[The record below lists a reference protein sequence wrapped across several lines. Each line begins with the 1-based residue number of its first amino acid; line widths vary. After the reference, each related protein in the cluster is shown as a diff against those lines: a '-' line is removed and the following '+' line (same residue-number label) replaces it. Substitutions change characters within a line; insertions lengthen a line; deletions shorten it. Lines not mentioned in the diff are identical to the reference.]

1 MTAVARV
8 PVPGLTSVPPPRLQ
22 GVVSAAVR
30 ARGSRRSRKLPGR
43 RVFFA
48 PAPPPALPA
57 ESRAQ
62 PESLLQ
68 VSLTLPRRRPRGAAA
83 PPRAATPPPRPRS
96 SSPAL
101 HSLDGARAPPPLPRA
116 LIRAA
121 PAGGTCRPARR
132 CTRRAGRGLRQRE
145 SAALPG
151 HLAGGGRTMALKDTG
166 SGGSTILP
174 ISEMVSSS
182 SSPGA
187 PAAAAPGPC
196 VPSPFPEVV
205 ELNVGGQ
212 VYVTKHSTLLSV
224 PDSTLASMFSP
235 SSPRGGARRRGELPR
250 DSRARFFIDRDGFL
264 FRYVLDYLRDKQL
277 ALPEHFPEKER
288 LLREAEY
295 FQLTD
300 LVKLLSPK
308 VTKQNSLNDEGC
320 QSDLEDNVS
329 QSSSDALLL
338 RGAAAPAP
346 SGPGAHGGGGGG
358 GAPDKRSGFLTL
370 GYRGSY
376 TTVRDNQA
384 DAKFRRVARIM
395 VCGRIALAKEV
406 FGDTLNESRDP
417 DRPPEKYTSRFYLK
431 FTYLEQAFDRLSEAG
446 FHMVACNSSGTAAFV
461 NQYRDDKIWSS
472 YTEYIFF
479 RPPQKI
485 VSPKQEHEDR
495 KHDKVTDKG
504 SESGTSCNELSTSS
518 CDSHSE
524 ASTPQD
530 NPPNAQQATAH
541 QPNTLTLDRPS
552 KKAPVQWMPPP
563 DKRRN
568 SELFQTLISKSRET
582 NLSKKKVCE
591 KLSVEE
597 EMKKCIQD
605 FKKIHIPDYFP
616 ERKRQWQSELLQKY
630 GL

>member
-1 MTAVARV
+1 
-8 PVPGLTSVPPPRLQ
+8 
-22 GVVSAAVR
+22 
-30 ARGSRRSRKLPGR
+30 
-43 RVFFA
+43 
-48 PAPPPALPA
+48 
-57 ESRAQ
+57 
-62 PESLLQ
+62 
-68 VSLTLPRRRPRGAAA
+68 
-83 PPRAATPPPRPRS
+83 
-96 SSPAL
+96 
-101 HSLDGARAPPPLPRA
+101 
-116 LIRAA
+116 
-121 PAGGTCRPARR
+121 
-132 CTRRAGRGLRQRE
+132 
-145 SAALPG
+145 
-151 HLAGGGRTMALKDTG
+151 MALKDTG
-166 SGGSTILP
+166 SVGSTILP
-174 ISEMVSSS
+174 ISEMVSLS

-187 PAAAAPGPC
+187 SVAAPGPC
-196 VPSPFPEVV
+196 APSPFPEVV

-329 QSSSDALLL
+329 QGSSDALLM
-338 RGAAAPAP
+338 RGAAAAAP
-346 SGPGAHGGGGGG
+346 SGPGAHGCGG
-358 GAPDKRSGFLTL
+358 GAPDKSSGFLTL

-431 FTYLEQAFDRLSEAG
+431 FTYLEQAFDRLSESG

-479 RPPQKI
+479 RKLV
-485 VSPKQEHEDR
+485 VSAFP
-495 KHDKVTDKG
+495 G
-504 SESGTSCNELSTSS
+504 SP
-518 CDSHSE
+518 
-524 ASTPQD
+524 A
-530 NPPNAQQATAH
+530 
-541 QPNTLTLDRPS
+541 PS
-552 KKAPVQWMPPP
+552 PTFGG
-563 DKRRN
+563 
-568 SELFQTLISKSRET
+568 S
-582 NLSKKKVCE
+582 NLSVTGTGGCPG
-591 KLSVEE
+591 L
-597 EMKKCIQD
+597 
-605 FKKIHIPDYFP
+605 
-616 ERKRQWQSELLQKY
+616 ELVN
-630 GL
+630 

>member
-1 MTAVARV
+1 
-8 PVPGLTSVPPPRLQ
+8 
-22 GVVSAAVR
+22 
-30 ARGSRRSRKLPGR
+30 
-43 RVFFA
+43 
-48 PAPPPALPA
+48 
-57 ESRAQ
+57 
-62 PESLLQ
+62 
-68 VSLTLPRRRPRGAAA
+68 
-83 PPRAATPPPRPRS
+83 
-96 SSPAL
+96 
-101 HSLDGARAPPPLPRA
+101 
-116 LIRAA
+116 
-121 PAGGTCRPARR
+121 
-132 CTRRAGRGLRQRE
+132 
-145 SAALPG
+145 
-151 HLAGGGRTMALKDTG
+151 MALKDTG
-166 SGGSTILP
+166 SGGGTILP

-182 SSPGA
+182 SPGA
-187 PAAAAPGPC
+187 SAAAAPGPC

-329 QSSSDALLL
+329 QGSSDALLL
-338 RGAAAPAP
+338 RGAAAAAP

-479 RPPQKI
+479 RKFPSRWPP
-485 VSPKQEHEDR
+485 
-495 KHDKVTDKG
+495 KHCHCCCNPGKGDKG

-530 NPPNAQQATAH
+530 NPPSAQQATAH

>member
-1 MTAVARV
+1 MQGMKKRSG
-8 PVPGLTSVPPPRLQ
+8 PSPPPTRCFGFPARSSRPLP
-22 GVVSAAVR
+22 SSLPLR
-30 ARGSRRSRKLPGR
+30 AR
-43 RVFFA
+43 
-48 PAPPPALPA
+48 
-57 ESRAQ
+57 
-62 PESLLQ
+62 
-68 VSLTLPRRRPRGAAA
+68 
-83 PPRAATPPPRPRS
+83 PPPRPLAPPRGEPSGCLGASRKAPSHFPAVTPKEQPLLLAPPAPPRGPRS
-96 SSPAL
+96 CTRALRSP
-101 HSLDGARAPPPLPRA
+101 DGARAPPPPPLPRA
-116 LIRAA
+116 LN
-121 PAGGTCRPARR
+121 G
-132 CTRRAGRGLRQRE
+132 
-145 SAALPG
+145 
-151 HLAGGGRTMALKDTG
+151 D
-166 SGGSTILP
+166 
-174 ISEMVSSS
+174 
-182 SSPGA
+182 
-187 PAAAAPGPC
+187 APG
-196 VPSPFPEVV
+196 
-205 ELNVGGQ
+205 
-212 VYVTKHSTLLSV
+212 
-224 PDSTLASMFSP
+224 
-235 SSPRGGARRRGELPR
+235 
-250 DSRARFFIDRDGFL
+250 
-264 FRYVLDYLRDKQL
+264 
-277 ALPEHFPEKER
+277 
-288 LLREAEY
+288 
-295 FQLTD
+295 
-300 LVKLLSPK
+300 
-308 VTKQNSLNDEGC
+308 
-320 QSDLEDNVS
+320 
-329 QSSSDALLL
+329 SSDALLL
-338 RGAAAPAP
+338 RGAAAAAP
-346 SGPGAHGGGGGG
+346 SGPGAHGG

-461 NQYRDDKIWSS
+461 NQYRDDRIWSS

>member
-1 MTAVARV
+1 
-8 PVPGLTSVPPPRLQ
+8 
-22 GVVSAAVR
+22 
-30 ARGSRRSRKLPGR
+30 
-43 RVFFA
+43 
-48 PAPPPALPA
+48 
-57 ESRAQ
+57 
-62 PESLLQ
+62 
-68 VSLTLPRRRPRGAAA
+68 
-83 PPRAATPPPRPRS
+83 
-96 SSPAL
+96 
-101 HSLDGARAPPPLPRA
+101 
-116 LIRAA
+116 
-121 PAGGTCRPARR
+121 
-132 CTRRAGRGLRQRE
+132 
-145 SAALPG
+145 
-151 HLAGGGRTMALKDTG
+151 MALKDTG
-166 SGGSTILP
+166 SAGSTILP
-174 ISEMVSSS
+174 ISEMVSAS

-187 PAAAAPGPC
+187 SAAAAPGPC
-196 VPSPFPEVV
+196 APSPFPEVV

-224 PDSTLASMFSP
+224 PDSTLASMFAP
-235 SSPRGGARRRGELPR
+235 CSPRGGARRRGELPR

-295 FQLTD
+295 FQLAD

-320 QSDLEDNVS
+320 QSDLEDNLS
-329 QSSSDALLL
+329 QGSSDA
-338 RGAAAPAP
+338 P
-346 SGPGAHGGGGGG
+346 
-358 GAPDKRSGFLTL
+358 L

-376 TTVRDNQA
+376 TTVRDHQA

-479 RPPQKI
+479 RPPQKV

-495 KHDKVTDKG
+495 KHEKVTDKG

-530 NPPNAQQATAH
+530 NPPNAQQATAP

>member
-1 MTAVARV
+1 
-8 PVPGLTSVPPPRLQ
+8 
-22 GVVSAAVR
+22 
-30 ARGSRRSRKLPGR
+30 
-43 RVFFA
+43 
-48 PAPPPALPA
+48 
-57 ESRAQ
+57 
-62 PESLLQ
+62 
-68 VSLTLPRRRPRGAAA
+68 
-83 PPRAATPPPRPRS
+83 
-96 SSPAL
+96 
-101 HSLDGARAPPPLPRA
+101 
-116 LIRAA
+116 
-121 PAGGTCRPARR
+121 
-132 CTRRAGRGLRQRE
+132 
-145 SAALPG
+145 
-151 HLAGGGRTMALKDTG
+151 MALKDTG

-224 PDSTLASMFSP
+224 PDSTLAIMFSP

-479 RPPQKI
+479 RKFAGSAFPR
-485 VSPKQEHEDR
+485 SPRPLARPRRARARLEPGAGR
-495 KHDKVTDKG
+495 CPG
-504 SESGTSCNELSTSS
+504 PELV
-518 CDSHSE
+518 
-524 ASTPQD
+524 
-530 NPPNAQQATAH
+530 N
-541 QPNTLTLDRPS
+541 
-552 KKAPVQWMPPP
+552 
-563 DKRRN
+563 
-568 SELFQTLISKSRET
+568 
-582 NLSKKKVCE
+582 
-591 KLSVEE
+591 
-597 EMKKCIQD
+597 
-605 FKKIHIPDYFP
+605 
-616 ERKRQWQSELLQKY
+616 
-630 GL
+630 

>member
-1 MTAVARV
+1 MQGTGFGIEKV
-8 PVPGLTSVPPPRLQ
+8 RL
-22 GVVSAAVR
+22 
-30 ARGSRRSRKLPGR
+30 
-43 RVFFA
+43 
-48 PAPPPALPA
+48 
-57 ESRAQ
+57 
-62 PESLLQ
+62 SL
-68 VSLTLPRRRPRGAAA
+68 V
-83 PPRAATPPPRPRS
+83 PRS
-96 SSPAL
+96 EA
-101 HSLDGARAPPPLPRA
+101 
-116 LIRAA
+116 
-121 PAGGTCRPARR
+121 
-132 CTRRAGRGLRQRE
+132 
-145 SAALPG
+145 
-151 HLAGGGRTMALKDTG
+151 GRTMALKDTG
-166 SGGSTILP
+166 SVGTTILP
-174 ISEMVSSS
+174 ISEMVSSAA
-182 SSPGA
+182 SPGA
-187 PAAAAPGPC
+187 SAAAAAPGSC
-196 VPSPFPEVV
+196 APSPFPEVV

-224 PDSTLASMFSP
+224 PDSTLATMFSP

-300 LVKLLSPK
+300 LVKLLAPK

-320 QSDLEDNVS
+320 QSDLEDNLS
-329 QSSSDALLL
+329 QGSSDALLL
-338 RGAAAPAP
+338 RGAAAAP
-346 SGPGAHGGGGGG
+346 SGPGAHGGGGG

-479 RPPQKI
+479 RKFAGFAFPVSPPPRPPPQPGRTGRLGGGWLI
-485 VSPKQEHEDR
+485 NERGGLSLRAPATGCALSPPAIS
-495 KHDKVTDKG
+495 T
-504 SESGTSCNELSTSS
+504 LSLRS
-518 CDSHSE
+518 
-524 ASTPQD
+524 A
-530 NPPNAQQATAH
+530 
-541 QPNTLTLDRPS
+541 
-552 KKAPVQWMPPP
+552 
-563 DKRRN
+563 
-568 SELFQTLISKSRET
+568 
-582 NLSKKKVCE
+582 
-591 KLSVEE
+591 
-597 EMKKCIQD
+597 
-605 FKKIHIPDYFP
+605 
-616 ERKRQWQSELLQKY
+616 
-630 GL
+630 

>member
-1 MTAVARV
+1 
-8 PVPGLTSVPPPRLQ
+8 
-22 GVVSAAVR
+22 
-30 ARGSRRSRKLPGR
+30 
-43 RVFFA
+43 
-48 PAPPPALPA
+48 
-57 ESRAQ
+57 
-62 PESLLQ
+62 
-68 VSLTLPRRRPRGAAA
+68 
-83 PPRAATPPPRPRS
+83 
-96 SSPAL
+96 
-101 HSLDGARAPPPLPRA
+101 
-116 LIRAA
+116 
-121 PAGGTCRPARR
+121 
-132 CTRRAGRGLRQRE
+132 
-145 SAALPG
+145 
-151 HLAGGGRTMALKDTG
+151 MALKDTG
-166 SGGSTILP
+166 SGGGTILP

-187 PAAAAPGPC
+187 SAAAAPGPC
-196 VPSPFPEVV
+196 APSPFPEVV

-308 VTKQNSLNDEGC
+308 VIKQNSLNDEGC

-329 QSSSDALLL
+329 QGSSEALL
-338 RGAAAPAP
+338 RGAAAAAP
-346 SGPGAHGGGGGG
+346 SGPGAHGGG

-461 NQYRDDKIWSS
+461 NQYREDKIWSS

-479 RPPQKI
+479 RKFVVSEFPSSPAPSPTRGGFQRVWCRCVPPLSRQTRFT
-485 VSPKQEHEDR
+485 VSCLAISLLAPLF
-495 KHDKVTDKG
+495 
-504 SESGTSCNELSTSS
+504 SNSG
-518 CDSHSE
+518 
-524 ASTPQD
+524 A
-530 NPPNAQQATAH
+530 
-541 QPNTLTLDRPS
+541 
-552 KKAPVQWMPPP
+552 
-563 DKRRN
+563 RN
-568 SELFQTLISKSRET
+568 SQAVLFLNFIDLALSPRPALGASGHPSTTEGREKTGAQGWARRSPLSPWDSRGSTYVGPSGVPPEGVLASRYRGARRVYLRLVRVGAGAFNYGWLRKGT
-582 NLSKKKVCE
+582 TREVAIVPPKPLKGPGGKRFPLTHRNLRF
-591 KLSVEE
+591 LSRQLSSVTVRGFEQRRVEGTGFGGLSA
-597 EMKKCIQD
+597 C
-605 FKKIHIPDYFP
+605 
-616 ERKRQWQSELLQKY
+616 QSWT
-630 GL
+630 

>member
-1 MTAVARV
+1 
-8 PVPGLTSVPPPRLQ
+8 
-22 GVVSAAVR
+22 
-30 ARGSRRSRKLPGR
+30 
-43 RVFFA
+43 
-48 PAPPPALPA
+48 
-57 ESRAQ
+57 
-62 PESLLQ
+62 
-68 VSLTLPRRRPRGAAA
+68 
-83 PPRAATPPPRPRS
+83 
-96 SSPAL
+96 
-101 HSLDGARAPPPLPRA
+101 
-116 LIRAA
+116 
-121 PAGGTCRPARR
+121 
-132 CTRRAGRGLRQRE
+132 
-145 SAALPG
+145 
-151 HLAGGGRTMALKDTG
+151 MALKDTG
-166 SGGSTILP
+166 SGGGTILP
-174 ISEMVSSS
+174 ISEMVSASG
-182 SSPGA
+182 SPCA
-187 PAAAAPGPC
+187 PAAVAPGPC
-196 VPSPFPEVV
+196 APSPFPEVV

-295 FQLTD
+295 FQLAD

-320 QSDLEDNVS
+320 QSDLEDNLS
-329 QSSSDALLL
+329 QGSSDALLL
-338 RGAAAPAP
+338 RGAAAAAAP
-346 SGPGAHGGGGGG
+346 SSVPGAHGGGGV
-358 GAPDKRSGFLTL
+358 APDKRSGFLTL

-417 DRPPEKYTSRFYLK
+417 DRQPEKYTSRFYLK

-461 NQYRDDKIWSS
+461 HQYRDDKMWSS

-479 RPPQKI
+479 RPPQKM
-485 VSPKQEHEDR
+485 VSPKHDR
-495 KHDKVTDKG
+495 KHGKPADKG

-518 CDSHSE
+518 CDSE

-530 NPPNAQQATAH
+530 NPPSAQQATAH

-552 KKAPVQWMPPP
+552 KKAPVQWIPPP

-568 SELFQTLISKSRET
+568 SELFQSLISKSRDT

-605 FKKIHIPDYFP
+605 FKKIHIPDCFP
-616 ERKRQWQSELLQKY
+616 ERKRQWQSELLEKY

>member
-1 MTAVARV
+1 
-8 PVPGLTSVPPPRLQ
+8 
-22 GVVSAAVR
+22 
-30 ARGSRRSRKLPGR
+30 
-43 RVFFA
+43 
-48 PAPPPALPA
+48 
-57 ESRAQ
+57 
-62 PESLLQ
+62 
-68 VSLTLPRRRPRGAAA
+68 
-83 PPRAATPPPRPRS
+83 
-96 SSPAL
+96 
-101 HSLDGARAPPPLPRA
+101 
-116 LIRAA
+116 
-121 PAGGTCRPARR
+121 
-132 CTRRAGRGLRQRE
+132 
-145 SAALPG
+145 
-151 HLAGGGRTMALKDTG
+151 MALKDG
-166 SGGSTILP
+166 GGGGGGGGSTATILP
-174 ISEMVSSS
+174 ISDMVSSCA
-182 SSPGA
+182 SPA
-187 PAAAAPGPC
+187 VAAAGGCA
-196 VPSPFPEVV
+196 FPEVV

-224 PDSTLASMFSP
+224 PDSTLAHMFSP
-235 SSPRGGARRRGELPR
+235 RRSAPRELPR

-295 FQLTD
+295 FQLSE

-308 VTKQNSLNDEGC
+308 VAKQSSLNDEGC
-320 QSDLEDNVS
+320 QSDLEDGNS
-329 QSSSDALLL
+329 PGSGELLL
-338 RGAAAPAP
+338 PHQRAGE
-346 SGPGAHGGGGGG
+346 
-358 GAPDKRSGFLTL
+358 KRAGFITV

-376 TTVRDNQA
+376 TTVRDNQT

-395 VCGRIALAKEV
+395 VCGRIALAKEI
-406 FGDTLNESRDP
+406 FGETLNESRDP

-446 FHMVACNSSGTAAFV
+446 FHMAACNSTGTAAFI
-461 NQYRDDKIWSS
+461 NQYREDKIWSS
-472 YTEYIFF
+472 YTEYIFY
-479 RPPQKI
+479 RPPQRTA
-485 VSPKQEHEDR
+485 SPKHEPEET
-495 KHDKVTDKG
+495 KHEKVTDKG

-524 ASTPQD
+524 ASTPQE
-530 NPPNAQQATAH
+530 NAASTQQSTGH

-582 NLSKKKVCE
+582 NLSKRKVCE

-616 ERKRQWQSELLQKY
+616 ERKRPWQSELLQKY

>member
-1 MTAVARV
+1 
-8 PVPGLTSVPPPRLQ
+8 
-22 GVVSAAVR
+22 
-30 ARGSRRSRKLPGR
+30 
-43 RVFFA
+43 
-48 PAPPPALPA
+48 
-57 ESRAQ
+57 
-62 PESLLQ
+62 
-68 VSLTLPRRRPRGAAA
+68 
-83 PPRAATPPPRPRS
+83 
-96 SSPAL
+96 
-101 HSLDGARAPPPLPRA
+101 
-116 LIRAA
+116 
-121 PAGGTCRPARR
+121 
-132 CTRRAGRGLRQRE
+132 
-145 SAALPG
+145 
-151 HLAGGGRTMALKDTG
+151 MALKDTG

-174 ISEMVSSS
+174 ISEMVSASS
-182 SSPGA
+182 SGA
-187 PAAAAPGPC
+187 PLAAAPGPC
-196 VPSPFPEVV
+196 APSPFPEVV

-288 LLREAEY
+288 LLREAEF

-329 QSSSDALLL
+329 QGSSDALLL
-338 RGAAAPAP
+338 RGAAAGGAP
-346 SGPGAHGGGGGG
+346 SGSGAHGVSGIVGGS

-417 DRPPEKYTSRFYLK
+417 DRQPEKYTSRFYLK

-485 VSPKQEHEDR
+485 VSPKQEHDDR
-495 KHDKVTDKG
+495 KHDKVADKG

-530 NPPNAQQATAH
+530 NPPNAQQAAAH

-568 SELFQTLISKSRET
+568 SELFQSLISKSRDT

-605 FKKIHIPDYFP
+605 FKKIHIPDCFP